1 MSDGLLDEACGRH
14 LTFRALVEAGETWRR
29 VRVPNL
35 PEQPATWAAL
45 RGLAAD
51 VLDPVIEEF
60 GPIQVTYGF
69 ASPALARHVPGRIDP
84 SRDQHAGH
92 ELRPDGRPVCPRL
105 GQAVDFAAAGVCS
118 GRIAAWIATRGFF
131 DRLYFY
137 GPGKPLH
144 VSVGPERA
152 RVIVA
157 MTEGPSGRRIPHH
170 RPASWLVA
178 QYGPGLGVRAS

>member
-1 MSDGLLDEACGRH
+1 MSGSALDEACGRH
-14 LTFRALVEAGETWRR
+14 LTFRALIEAGETWCRL
-29 VRVPNL
+29 RVPNL

-45 RGLAAD
+45 RRLAEW

-69 ASPALARHVPGRIDP
+69 ASLALARHVPGRIDP

-92 ELRPDGRPVCPRL
+92 ELRPDGRPVCTRL
-105 GQAVDFAAAGVCS
+105 GQAADFAAAGVCS
-118 GRIAAWIATRGFF
+118 GRIAAWIASRKDF

-144 VSVGPERA
+144 VSIGPERA
-152 RVIVA
+152 QAIVA
-157 MTEGPSGRRIPHH
+157 MSEGPSGRRVPRR
-170 RPASWLVA
+170 RPASWLLE
-178 QYGPGLGVRAS
+178 QYGAISNVQAH